1 MNANKVPLGSR
12 KRKLSH
18 RESSPPM
25 FDPVEWNG
33 WKPISK
39 DKADCQFIS
48 GIKNGVADIKDMV
61 ESFQGTVG
69 DNEYKDIKFY
79 DKFYNDLLT
88 LMEGGFKGEERNKIE
103 TLKMELDENKE
114 VLMEK
119 VEGEDR
125 TMKSIS
131 KVMAELEEEIIRYH
145 SDRTTNKYDN
155 VRKRMGDV
163 TRQLSSFKPAREQNK
178 IMKVKHNA
186 RLADKWQEFELRSD
200 SLVEY
205 LEQQMEKEIPVTVSK
220 DEE

>member
-1 MNANKVPLGSR
+1 
-12 KRKLSH
+12 
-18 RESSPPM
+18 
-25 FDPVEWNG
+25 
-33 WKPISK
+33 
-39 DKADCQFIS
+39 
-48 GIKNGVADIKDMV
+48 
-61 ESFQGTVG
+61 
-69 DNEYKDIKFY
+69 
-79 DKFYNDLLT
+79 
-88 LMEGGFKGEERNKIE
+88 
-103 TLKMELDENKE
+103 
-114 VLMEK
+114 MEK
-119 VEGEDR
+119 VEVEDR

-220 DEE
+220 DKE